1 MPNKK
6 VPNEIAGQELCEASR
21 ARTARL
27 LSLLE
32 EIGVNGIASVSNTDR
47 FRLLA
52 HHLFTAHGRT
62 ELSQFGT
69 VSNNSPTAVDST
81 EEVNIPGIDTPEE
94 DVGSHVRIGMS
105 EVAGLFDEE
114 DTSSEQ

>member
-6 VPNEIAGQELCEASR
+6 VPTAIAGQELCEASR

-32 EIGVNGIASVSNTDR
+32 EIGVEGIADVSNTDR

-52 HHLFTAHGRT
+52 HHLFVAHGRT
-62 ELSQFGT
+62 ELAQFE
-69 VSNNSPTAVDST
+69 TAERGQFVAPSVD
-81 EEVNIPGIDTPEE
+81 NTPDLFTDEAE
-94 DVGSHVRIGMS
+94 DVGEDVGAVVRIGMS
-105 EVAGLFDEE
+105 EVVGVFDETE
-114 DTSSEQ
+114 